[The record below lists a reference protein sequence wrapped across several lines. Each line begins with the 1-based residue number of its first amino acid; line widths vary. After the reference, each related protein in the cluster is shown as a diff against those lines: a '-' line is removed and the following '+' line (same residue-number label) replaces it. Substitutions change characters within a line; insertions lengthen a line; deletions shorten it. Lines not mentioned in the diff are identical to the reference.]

1 MAFLIK
7 GNRIT
12 MDAYDYGLQLP
23 IDVEDGTF
31 EPTDKMLF
39 ELKKSKDSVPLI
51 SKEYVNVLSDTN
63 LFRFFLEFTEKESL
77 ELPPGN
83 YVYYVKYIKNGELR
97 DTLVSGEDFKIKK

>member
-31 EPTDKMLF
+31 ESTDKMLF
-39 ELKKSKDSVPLI
+39 ELKKSKDSVALI

-63 LFRFFLEFTEKESL
+63 LFRFFLEFTEKESA

-97 DTLVSGEDFKIKK
+97 DTLVAGEDFKIKK